1 MKLKVV
7 AKYWC
12 IRMQMTQVEMKMTR
26 KRAMRKSMEAKRR
39 SSRSQLLLRSGRK
52 SRVMMIVWGTGMKKV
67 TSKGVKRRC

>member
-1 MKLKVV
+1 
-7 AKYWC
+7 
-12 IRMQMTQVEMKMTR
+12 MQMTQVEMKMTR

-52 SRVMMIVWGTGMKKV
+52 SRVMMIVWGMGMKKV